1 MNIHL
6 YFLQRILN
14 LGLFRNNLII
24 KELLQ
29 NSTKNYICLDPKPPI
44 VNILTHLFSL
54 SFQFIYAC
62 MCVCVCIHTDVLELY
77 FMNHLRIICKLK
89 YPLPLNSSMFIS

>member
-14 LGLFRNNLII
+14 FGFFQNNLKIE
-24 KELLQ
+24 ELLQ

-44 VNILTHLFSL
+44 VNILTFAFIVFSIYICIYVCMSLYTHRCIRTLFSEPFESNL
-54 SFQFIYAC
+54 Q
-62 MCVCVCIHTDVLELY
+62 T
-77 FMNHLRIICKLK
+77 
-89 YPLPLNSSMFIS
+89 